1 MKTALEKTNK
11 NTSDLGY
18 VVWLRCT
25 MGLSELYSDL
35 CVICSTAESDL
46 QSYANV
52 YLGIE

>member
-1 MKTALEKTNK
+1 MKTALEKKKK
-11 NTSDLGY
+11 NTSDLGI
-18 VVWLRCT
+18 VVWWRCN
-25 MGLSELYSDL
+25 MGLLEIYSDL